1 MTTTINQK
9 LTGLG
14 VAIVTPFCAD
24 GTVDYPALRR
34 LIRFVSDGGV
44 DYLVVMGTTGET
56 PTLTPEEKREVLRVA
71 KEENAGRLPLVV
83 GIGGNNTAAVVK
95 AIAECDTEGVDA
107 ILSVVPYYNRP
118 AQRGIYE
125 HYAAIARSTQLPI
138 ILYNVPSRTGTNML
152 PETTLALAR
161 DFDNIVAVKEASGNI
176 EQITQLI
183 SERPKGFNII
193 SGDDSLAIPVIEAGG
208 EGVIS
213 VAANAFPEHFSKML
227 KAAFDGNKELSYS
240 MWEQTRSSVKMLF
253 AEGNPPGVKAALAVK
268 GIVENNL
275 RLPLVPVTNALYREI
290 AEEIKEKGL

>member
-56 PTLTPEEKREVLRVA
+56 PTLTPDEKREVIRMA

-227 KAAFDGNKELSYS
+227 KASFDGNKELSYS
-240 MWEQTRSSVKMLF
+240 MWEQTRSAVKMLF

>member
-227 KAAFDGNKELSYS
+227 RAAFDGNKELSYS
-240 MWEQTRSSVKMLF
+240 MWEQTRSAVKMLF

>member
-1 MTTTINQK
+1 M
-9 LTGLG
+9 
-14 VAIVTPFCAD
+14 AIVTPFCAD

-268 GIVENNL
+268 GVVENNL

>member
-1 MTTTINQK
+1 MITDISKK

-24 GTVDYPALRR
+24 GSVDYTALRR
-34 LIRFVSDGGV
+34 LIRYVTEGGV

-71 KEENAGRLPLVV
+71 KEENGGRLPLVV
-83 GIGGNNTAAVVK
+83 GIGGNNTATVIK
-95 AIAECDTEGVDA
+95 TIAECDTEGVDA

-125 HYAAIARSTQLPI
+125 HYAAIARSTEIPI
-138 ILYNVPSRTGTNML
+138 ILYNVPSRTGVNML

-176 EQITQLI
+176 EQIRQLI
-183 SERPKGFNII
+183 NERPKGFNII
-193 SGDDSLAIPVIEAGG
+193 SGDDSLAISVIEAGG

-213 VAANAFPEHFSKML
+213 VAANAFPGYFSKML
-227 KAAFDGNKELSYS
+227 AASFAGDKELSYS
-240 MWEQTRSSVKMLF
+240 MWEQTRAAVKMLF
-253 AEGNPPGVKAALAVK
+253 TEGNPPGVKAALTIK
-268 GIVENNL
+268 GLIENNL
-275 RLPLVPVTNALYREI
+275 RLPLVPVTNALYRELAQEI
-290 AEEIKEKGL
+290 AEKGL

>member
-1 MTTTINQK
+1 M
-9 LTGLG
+9 G

-24 GTVDYPALRR
+24 GTVDYSALRR
-34 LIRFVSDGGV
+34 LIRFVSEGGV

-176 EQITQLI
+176 EQ
-183 SERPKGFNII
+183 
-193 SGDDSLAIPVIEAGG
+193 
-208 EGVIS
+208 
-213 VAANAFPEHFSKML
+213 
-227 KAAFDGNKELSYS
+227 
-240 MWEQTRSSVKMLF
+240 
-253 AEGNPPGVKAALAVK
+253 
-268 GIVENNL
+268 
-275 RLPLVPVTNALYREI
+275 
-290 AEEIKEKGL
+290 